1 MIWGYVLIF
10 TIILTVGLPL
20 ICVFIRC
27 YDEYKDRQQEDS
39 SR

>member
-1 MIWGYVLIF
+1 MIWGYILLSLMIIIISFPVVYVL
-10 TIILTVGLPL
+10 
-20 ICVFIRC
+20 IRC